1 MATPFIC
8 KEVEHIFMMRDKNSV
23 LFCHRCGAE
32 LTPGEGNFYVVMI
45 EAFADPTPPKI
56 SQEDLEDIDINA
68 EIEKIIEQARGMSQ
82 AELMDQ
88 VYRKMTIYLCA
99 CCYADWIENP
109 AG

>member
-1 MATPFIC
+1 MEAELVRPGE
-8 KEVEHIFMMRDKNSV
+8 KDYLMESH

-32 LTPGEGNFYVVMI
+32 LTPGEGNFYVVRI

-99 CCYADWIENP
+99 RCYADWIENP